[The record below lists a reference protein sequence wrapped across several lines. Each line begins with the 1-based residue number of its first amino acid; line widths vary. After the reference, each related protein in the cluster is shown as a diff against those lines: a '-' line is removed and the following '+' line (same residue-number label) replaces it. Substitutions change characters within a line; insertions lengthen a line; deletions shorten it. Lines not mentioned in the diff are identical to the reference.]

1 MEITVKPAGGKKLEV
16 RLDTHTIHTD
26 LPTARGGEDS
36 APTAYNTF
44 LMSIAAC
51 AGIYA
56 LNFCQ
61 ERGLSTDGLGV
72 TVHFDHE
79 NEGRSLRKVRTVVRL
94 PRGFP
99 EKYRN
104 ALVRAVELCK
114 VKKTI
119 TDPPTFETTA
129 ENGPGPQS

>member
-1 MEITVKPAGGKKLEV
+1 MEITVTPAGGKKLEV
-16 RLDTHTIHTD
+16 RLGTHTIRTD
-26 LPTARGGEDS
+26 LPVAQGGEDS
-36 APTAYNTF
+36 APTSYHTF

-61 ERGLSTDGLGV
+61 ERGLSTEGLAV
-72 TVHFDHE
+72 TVHADHDDT
-79 NEGRSLRKVRTVVRL
+79 GRSLRKVRTVVRL

-99 EKYRN
+99 EKYRS

-114 VKKTI
+114 VKKVV
-119 TDPPTFETTA
+119 TDPPAFETTV
-129 ENGPGPQS
+129 ENGPGPES